1 MTSRQLVKFV
11 VAAAA
16 VSVLLH
22 GVVAVAA
29 STAMRVMY
37 PHRIYNVRAWSD
49 EGNLRYRLV
58 GSFLREHVPSDRPV
72 VAFVGSS
79 VTYGYPWAEPFVF
92 SRLFADARPDA
103 TVVNASIVAA
113 DITGINEWV
122 ICAARRNNV
131 RVRALVLEL
140 PVVNT
145 TAHFIRLREQG
156 LRGGHLA
163 ACEAGETDPGY
174 LRLAVAEPRGLGWLT
189 FLSRTDASER
199 IEGSIRLM
207 PVPDDYFASAEKFA
221 SIREDYALGIR
232 RLLTNALQVADTV
245 YAFPSPVFVDG
256 LAEIGRDPVMLAE
269 QLAATDAACAEV
281 PGVRCLDT
289 ARLWAD
295 RSLYINLTHLN
306 QAGHRATAE
315 LMLASVDAPARRPAD
330 DR

>member
-11 VAAAA
+11 AGAAA
-16 VSVLLH
+16 VSLLLH

-72 VAFVGSS
+72 LAFVGSS

-92 SRLFADARPDA
+92 SRLFANARPDA
-103 TVVNASIVAA
+103 AVVNASIVAA
-113 DITGINEWV
+113 DITGINDWV
-122 ICAARRNNV
+122 ICAARRNHV
-131 RVRALVLEL
+131 RVHALVLEL

-156 LRGGHLA
+156 QAGHHLA
-163 ACEAGETDPGY
+163 ACGGGEIDPGY
-174 LRLAVAEPRGLGWLT
+174 LRLAITQPRGLGWLT
-189 FLSRTDASER
+189 FLSRTDATER
-199 IEGSIRLM
+199 IESSIRLM

-221 SIREDYALGIR
+221 SIRNEYAQGIK

-245 YAFPSPVFVDG
+245 YAFPSPVFTAG
-256 LAEIGRDPVMLAE
+256 LAEVGRDPQVLTE

-289 ARLWAD
+289 ARLWTD

-315 LMLASVDAPARRPAD
+315 LMLASVDIPSRRPGE

>member
-11 VAAAA
+11 VTAA
-16 VSVLLH
+16 VVAVLLH

-49 EGNLRYRLV
+49 EGTLRYRLV
-58 GSFLREHVPSDRPV
+58 GSFLREHVSPDSPV

-79 VTYGYPWAEPFVF
+79 VTYGYPWAEPLVF
-92 SRLFADARPDA
+92 SRLFANARPDA

-113 DITGINEWV
+113 DITGINDWV

-131 RVRALVLEL
+131 RLRAVVLEI

-145 TAHFIRLREQG
+145 TAHFIRLREEG
-156 LRGGHLA
+156 RRGGHLA

-174 LRLAVAEPRGLGWLT
+174 LRLAVTEPRGLGWFT
-189 FLSRTDASER
+189 FLSRTDAAER
-199 IEGSIRLM
+199 IESPIRLV

-221 SIREDYALGIR
+221 SIREEYALGIK
-232 RLLTNALQVADTV
+232 RLLNNALQVADTV
-245 YAFPSPVFVDG
+245 YAFPSPVFIAG
-256 LAEIGRDPVMLAE
+256 LAEIGRDPLMIAE
-269 QLAATDAACAEV
+269 QLAVTDAACAEV

-306 QAGHRATAE
+306 QAGHRATAD
-315 LMLASVDAPARRPAD
+315 LMLASVDGPSRRPTD